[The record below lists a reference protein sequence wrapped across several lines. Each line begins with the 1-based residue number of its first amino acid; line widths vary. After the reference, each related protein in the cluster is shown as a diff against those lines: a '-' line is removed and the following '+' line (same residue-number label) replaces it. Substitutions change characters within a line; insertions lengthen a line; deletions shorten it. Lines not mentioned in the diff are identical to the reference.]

1 MSHNA
6 KVYQPQGAESLIVG
20 PGGYIDLTAGA
31 VKLAAGNLKLLA
43 ADGVDSTS
51 EDAQVTLTGAAV
63 GDRVVAI
70 IGHAKANTG
79 PHVFLLPTIG
89 THFEATISVAN
100 KIVQKQAAGNLSAN
114 TYLFVLSPA

>member
-1 MSHNA
+1 MSYNA

-43 ADGVDSTS
+43 ADGADSTS
-51 EDAQVTLTGAAV
+51 KDAQVTLTGAAV
-63 GDRVVAI
+63 GDRVIAI
-70 IGHAKANTG
+70 IGLTKANTVQ
-79 PHVFLLPTIG
+79 HVFLLPTIG
-89 THFEATISVAN
+89 THFEDTISVAN

>member
-6 KVYQPQGAESLIVG
+6 KVYQPQGAESLIVEA
-20 PGGYIDLTAGA
+20 GGYIDLTAGA
-31 VKLAAGNLKLLA
+31 VKLAAGNLKLLT
-43 ADGVDSTS
+43 ADGADST
-51 EDAQVTLTGAAV
+51 EDDAEVTLTGAAV

-79 PHVFLLPTIG
+79 THEFLLPNIG

-100 KIVQKQAAGNLSAN
+100 KIIQKQAAGNLSAN